1 MAKKRKN
8 QKRKHNQNNNE
19 QSDFLADVPESQ
31 KTMGEENEWNSDME
45 TQNNPNENLNNSNES
60 HEANNPKVEMNDSS
74 NLSNVDDSPEASPVV
89 EQSHQATE
97 ESMPNYQ
104 ESASS
109 QEQVSFEPQ
118 TEESIPG
125 HTIGPHLKNERER
138 LGIQLKNVGQST
150 KISLTN
156 LENLESDNLEAL
168 PDKAYVTGYVKSYA
182 KLLNLNTSEALK
194 LLDYTYEKFGKDQG
208 PQEIVIPQAQNA
220 PTVSAPLPI
229 AKIAAGVIGV
239 LIVIALVVTIWM
251 SLGDSSET
259 NESAVEEKTSIQE
272 NEAIENENTEITPQT
287 LTAETPLQEELPEA
301 TPSVSEDDESQSLST
316 ETKENN
322 AEEEPAPTP
331 TKTVQTE
338 KKEADSTQNE
348 EQKEEEK
355 EETEEKQNFYKMA
368 RTLYSFDEDMS
379 QDRIN
384 ELLPSRFRVNPA
396 EGIYSVF
403 ITASKGDSWLTYKS
417 DDEEIR
423 KFVLKEGRSILI
435 RGKLTRVFIGNLGA
449 VNIFLNNKP
458 LKISSSS
465 GVKSLIFPQEQ
476 SSNFVTPLF
485 IYKKDGSVITS
496 EEYLE
501 ENPQ

>member
-1 MAKKRKN
+1 
-8 QKRKHNQNNNE
+8 
-19 QSDFLADVPESQ
+19 
-31 KTMGEENEWNSDME
+31 
-45 TQNNPNENLNNSNES
+45 
-60 HEANNPKVEMNDSS
+60 MN
-74 NLSNVDDSPEASPVV
+74 
-89 EQSHQATE
+89 
-97 ESMPNYQ
+97 
-104 ESASS
+104 
-109 QEQVSFEPQ
+109 
-118 TEESIPG
+118 
-125 HTIGPHLKNERER
+125 
-138 LGIQLKNVGQST
+138 
-150 KISLTN
+150 
-156 LENLESDNLEAL
+156 
-168 PDKAYVTGYVKSYA
+168 
-182 KLLNLNTSEALK
+182 
-194 LLDYTYEKFGKDQG
+194 
-208 PQEIVIPQAQNA
+208 
-220 PTVSAPLPI
+220 
-229 AKIAAGVIGV
+229 
-239 LIVIALVVTIWM
+239 
-251 SLGDSSET
+251 LGDSSET

-272 NEAIENENTEITPQT
+272 NEATEKENTEITPQT

-301 TPSVSEDDESQSLST
+301 TPSVSEDDENQSLSLDS
-316 ETKENN
+316 KENN

-331 TKTVQTE
+331 TKTVKTE

-348 EQKEEEK
+348 EQKEEA
-355 EETEEKQNFYKMA
+355 EEKQNFYKMA

-403 ITASKGDSWLTYKS
+403 ITASQGDSWLTYKS

-458 LKISSSS
+458 LKVSSSS